1 MLAVLVLYTF
11 VWMNGVHHTKML
23 LHVCEVLSVH
33 LINLQNYRIDGNKIL
48 YWGISTKRF
57 QI

>member
-11 VWMNGVHHTKML
+11 VWMNGVYHTNML
-23 LHVCEVLSVH
+23 LHVREVLSVH
-33 LINLQNYRIDGNKIL
+33 LINLQNYRTDGNKIL

>member
-11 VWMNGVHHTKML
+11 VWMNGVYHTKML

-33 LINLQNYRIDGNKIL
+33 LNLQNYTTYGNKIL
-48 YWGISTKRF
+48 YWGISTKRS